1 MKNKKSLNINK
12 QFENNKLVKNNKKK
26 GFKVQNK
33 NNV

>member
-26 GFKVQNK
+26 RFQSSKQK
-33 NNV
+33 